1 MSIFS
6 KASNAS
12 YWRGFDYYEH
22 HHVFDIKK
30 ISEDIYTGIVKG
42 TTDYEV
48 KVDLNHPLKSSCT
61 CPFVQGNRKIC
72 KHMIALAFCISPK
85 EVKTA
90 NKIREDYFNEKK
102 KKKTKLN
109 KIMEAKTKEINEYL
123 DSLSKEEL
131 REVLFKRLINH
142 EYEIAYQ
149 SVYGYDEDFYDE
161 YDDEPYLDEENDYD
175 DVEEYEEPIKL
186 SNGITD
192 WKVGDTL
199 VHQKFGEGVVTKLLG
214 NNILEVVFSD
224 NNKKVLLGS
233 HYMVSR
239 K

>member
-48 KVDLNHPLKSSCT
+48 KVDLIHPLKSSCT

-72 KHMIALAFCISPK
+72 KHMIALAFSISPK

-142 EYEIAYQ
+142 EYKIAYQ
-149 SVYGYDEDFYDE
+149 SVYGYDEDYYDD
-161 YDDEPYLDEENDYD
+161 YDDE
-175 DVEEYEEPIKL
+175 EEYEEPIKL

-192 WKVGDTL
+192 WK
-199 VHQKFGEGVVTKLLG
+199 
-214 NNILEVVFSD
+214 SW
-224 NNKKVLLGS
+224 
-233 HYMVSR
+233 
-239 K
+239 